1 MKIFTD
7 TEADP
12 SILRGRTV
20 AVAGYGN
27 QGRPQAL
34 NLRESGFKVLVG
46 ARVGR
51 TGWQRA
57 RDDGFDVVRI
67 DEAARN
73 ADVFL
78 MLLPDEVQG
87 EVFASEVRTALR
99 PGAALCFAHG
109 FSVAFGEISGEAY
122 DLLLVAP
129 KGQGQRLREAYLE
142 GSGLPCFIGVGNDA
156 SGEAEKIALAVAW
169 GLGCLRVGGFE
180 TSFREEAVSDLF
192 GEQAVLCG
200 GVPAIM
206 KHAFDVLVRRGYSP
220 EVAYFECVHE
230 LKIIVDLCTRLGLS
244 GMRDVISG
252 TAAYG
257 SLKFGEGLIGA
268 DVERDMERL
277 FDNIESGAF
286 AKAWLAEKRAGGAEL
301 SRLRETERA
310 LLLEKVGKK
319 IRERAGGTIR
329 PARARAK
336 EG

>member
-1 MKIFTD
+1 
-7 TEADP
+7 
-12 SILRGRTV
+12 
-20 AVAGYGN
+20 
-27 QGRPQAL
+27 
-34 NLRESGFKVLVG
+34 
-46 ARVGR
+46 
-51 TGWQRA
+51 
-57 RDDGFDVVRI
+57 
-67 DEAARN
+67 
-73 ADVFL
+73 
-78 MLLPDEVQG
+78 
-87 EVFASEVRTALR
+87 
-99 PGAALCFAHG
+99 
-109 FSVAFGEISGEAY
+109 
-122 DLLLVAP
+122 
-129 KGQGQRLREAYLE
+129 
-142 GSGLPCFIGVGNDA
+142 
-156 SGEAEKIALAVAW
+156 
-169 GLGCLRVGGFE
+169 
-180 TSFREEAVSDLF
+180 
-192 GEQAVLCG
+192 VLCG